1 MSLPFSF
8 TVVQAPLI
16 LTSTCSNIKENTV
29 SVWVIDLKLIWVCKV
44 NISIDDILPTL
55 NSKSF
60 LDLILNVFSG
70 LASPLHS
77 SEPILSR
84 FLNQKVA
91 KGHSQ
96 NLDYAKSLLK
106 KSGFYYK
113 NDQLFDKYG
122 NKVELELLTNAG
134 NTQREAAGVS
144 IKQDLEKLGIK
155 INFKPI
161 EFNSLVNKIT
171 NEVNFDC
178 IILALTSN
186 ILEPNSGY
194 NVWTPNG
201 ALHIFNK
208 RTPNDLKSSDK
219 VLDFE
224 IELEEIFKKGALELD
239 FNKRKKYY
247 DRYQEIIA
255 QQNPLVY
262 LYAPLTIY
270 AIRQKIKNI
279 YPSVIG
285 GIISDKSLIYIE
297 D

>member
-1 MSLPFSF
+1 M
-8 TVVQAPLI
+8 
-16 LTSTCSNIKENTV
+16 
-29 SVWVIDLKLIWVCKV
+29 D
-44 NISIDDILPTL
+44 
-55 NSKSF
+55 
-60 LDLILNVFSG
+60 
-70 LASPLHS
+70 
-77 SEPILSR
+77 
-84 FLNQKVA
+84 
-91 KGHSQ
+91 
-96 NLDYAKSLLK
+96 K
-106 KSGFYYK
+106 KSDFYYK